1 MKRLVIL
8 ATIVFVG
15 LAIVFAVLAVI
26 AKLVFAGDGFS
37 QGLLLA
43 IGASAFGSGQTAKRR
58 WAMVRAGPGVASIM
72 STIVIVGLSAWTAE

>member
-1 MKRLVIL
+1 MKRLVTL

-26 AKLVFAGDGFS
+26 AKVVFAGDGFS

-43 IGASAFGSGQTAKRR
+43 IGASAFGSGLTFFLIEIFSLLEKKEIEAKKIFEVELTRR
-58 WAMVRAGPGVASIM
+58 
-72 STIVIVGLSAWTAE
+72 